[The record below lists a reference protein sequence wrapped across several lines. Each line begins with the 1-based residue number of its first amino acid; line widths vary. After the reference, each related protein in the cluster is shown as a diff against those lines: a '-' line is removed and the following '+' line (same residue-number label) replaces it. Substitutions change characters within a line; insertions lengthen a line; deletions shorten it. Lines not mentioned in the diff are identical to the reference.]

1 METTFNPEIEENGNV
16 NISDDV
22 VSTIASLAA
31 SEVKGIVGMSGSI
44 SGGFAELLGKKN
56 LAKGVKITINENDVI
71 LDLAVI
77 VEYGVKIPDVAWELQ
92 EKVKTEVE
100 SMTGLNVSA
109 VNVTVD
115 GVNVPKQEVGENANV
130 AEAVPEEIVAEEE

>member
-31 SEVKGIVGMSGSI
+31 SEVKGIVGMSNSI

-115 GVNVPKQEVGENANV
+115 GVNVPKQETEEPVST
-130 AEAVPEEIVAEEE
+130 AEVVPEEIVAEEE

>member
-56 LAKGVKITINENDVI
+56 LSKGVKITINENDVI
-71 LDLAVI
+71 LDLSVI

-100 SMTGLNVSA
+100 SMTGLNVTA

-115 GVNVPKQEVGENANV
+115 GVNVPKQEVEENANV
-130 AEAVPEEIVAEEE
+130 AEVVPEEIVAEEE

>member
-100 SMTGLNVSA
+100 SMTGLNVTA

-115 GVNVPKQEVGENANV
+115 GVNVPKQEVEENANV
-130 AEAVPEEIVAEEE
+130 AEVVPEEIVAEEE

>member
-1 METTFNPEIEENGNV
+1 METTFNPEIEENGNI

>member
-31 SEVKGIVGMSGSI
+31 SEVKGIVGMSGSL

-115 GVNVPKQEVGENANV
+115 GVNVPKQESDETSNA
-130 AEAVPEEIVAEEE
+130 AEVVPEEIVAEEE

>member
-31 SEVKGIVGMSGSI
+31 SEVKGIVGMSNSI

-115 GVNVPKQEVGENANV
+115 GVNVPKQETEEPVSTTEV
-130 AEAVPEEIVAEEE
+130 VPEEIVAEEE

>member
-16 NISDDV
+16 NISDEV
-22 VSTIASLAA
+22 VSIIASLAA
-31 SEVKGIVGMSGSI
+31 SEVKGIVGMSGSL
-44 SGGFAELLGKKN
+44 SGGFAELLGKKS
-56 LAKGVKITINENDVI
+56 LSKGVKITINDNDVS
-71 LDLAVI
+71 LDLSVI

-92 EKVKTEVE
+92 EKVKNEVE

-115 GVNVPKQEVGENANV
+115 GVNVPKQEKEETDVDNV
-130 AEAVPEEIVAEEE
+130 EVSEETVTEEE